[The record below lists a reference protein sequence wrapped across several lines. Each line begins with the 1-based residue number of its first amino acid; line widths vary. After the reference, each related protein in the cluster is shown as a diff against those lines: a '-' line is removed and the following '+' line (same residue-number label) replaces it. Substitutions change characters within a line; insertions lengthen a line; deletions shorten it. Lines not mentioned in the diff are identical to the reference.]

1 MAGENSFYPL
11 FLCKGSQ
18 FFYGIRLGEQLDI
31 CQIYAAGQDSI
42 FSQFLILIRGGRL
55 LPSLSCG
62 AEGENERRISQD
74 FPKAGENLM

>member
-31 CQIYAAGQDSI
+31 CQVGSDI
-42 FSQFLILIRGGRL
+42 ILVDVKEKKVEEKVKC
-55 LPSLSCG
+55 P
-62 AEGENERRISQD
+62 
-74 FPKAGENLM
+74 